1 MLTVTNTFTYDSPV
15 GHILISG
22 DRANG
27 NYLSFRGYDN
37 IIFIAPPAFHALVD
51 SVYLED
57 LITYATLEG
66 YGGDLSFS
74 LDSEDNSWNWSDDLC
89 GEALQ
94 SLTFVAGIN
103 DSRVV

>member
-22 DRANG
+22 D
-27 NYLSFRGYDN
+27 LSECIYDN
-37 IIFIAPPAFHALVD
+37 VIFIAPPAFHALPD
-51 SVYLED
+51 SEYLEE

-66 YGGDLSFS
+66 YGGDLSLS
-74 LDSEDNSWNWSDDLC
+74 LDSEEESRYCRWTWSDDLC

-103 DSRVV
+103 DSRIV

>member
-22 DRANG
+22 DLTNG
-27 NYLSFRGYDN
+27 IYDN
-37 IIFIAPPAFHALVD
+37 VIFIAPPAFHALPD
-51 SVYLED
+51 SRYLEE

-103 DSRVV
+103 DSRIV

>member
-1 MLTVTNTFTYDSPV
+1 MITVTNTFTYDSPV

-22 DRANG
+22 DLTNG
-27 NYLSFRGYDN
+27 IYDN

-51 SVYLED
+51 SEYLEE

-66 YGGDLSFS
+66 YGGDLSLS

-94 SLTFVAGIN
+94 TLTFVAGIN